1 MTIEKNGFV
10 LQAIEELIGNTDGGY
25 GVKDQSIHRWTNKVA
40 QPTDEEINTKSA
52 ELKTAFEAKKY
63 QRDRKVEYPEIG
75 DQLDM
80 IYWDKKNSTDLW
92 KEAIDKVK
100 SDNPKP

>member
-75 DQLDM
+75 DQLDD
-80 IYWDKKNSTDLW
+80 IYHNGITEWKKTIKAVKDKY
-92 KEAIDKVK
+92 
-100 SDNPKP
+100 PKP